1 MSRAWSISAQR
12 PYGRARVCRVW
23 GVARSTSY
31 ARRRERQTAA
41 AFSEQGPRRGRPP
54 QVPDAEL
61 VTVIRAILGELE
73 DVGLRG
79 EGYRK
84 VWARLR
90 FRGYAVGKERVRRLM
105 REYGLQAPHKAG
117 NEQGPRVHDGTI
129 IPEAPNVMWGTDA
142 TSAWTRLEGQA
153 TIFVAVDHYAPDCVG
168 IHAARPGTRFE
179 ALEPIYQG
187 LRAHF
192 GTVDR
197 GAAEGLTLRHDNG
210 PQYVSDRFQQELA
223 FLGIEA
229 SPSFAYAPEGNG
241 VAERFIRTLK
251 EQLLWVHTFDTV
263 EELRQALLDF
273 ARRYNRY
280 WILQRHGYRT
290 PQQVR
295 EAALPQPEAAA

>member
-1 MSRAWSISAQR
+1 MSRVWSVSAQR

-23 GVARSTSY
+23 GVARSSYY
-31 ARRRERQTAA
+31 ARRRGSRPETSASGQR
-41 AFSEQGPRRGRPP
+41 SRRGRPP
-54 QVPDAEL
+54 QVPDTEL
-61 VTVIRAILGELE
+61 VAAMRSILAEMEALE
-73 DVGLRG
+73 LRG

-90 FRGYAVGKERVRRLM
+90 FQGYAVGKERVRRLM

-192 GTVDR
+192 GAVAK
-197 GAAEGLTLRHDNG
+197 GVAEALTLRHDNG

-223 FLGIEA
+223 FLGIEP

-280 WILQRHGYRT
+280 WILQRHGYRI
-290 PQQVR
+290 PDLAR
-295 EAALPQPEAAA
+295 EAALAQPAVAA